1 MIGSGRR
8 RRRAHDE
15 RGAATVELALVVPAL
30 MLLMALL
37 IVGGRLWYARTV
49 VSEAGYAAARAG
61 SLARTASEARLAAGS
76 AGRQSLAT
84 AQLACEQVRVNV
96 STAGFR
102 VPAGSPATV
111 TATVRCSVPLTDVV
125 LPGLPGRIELDGTG
139 AAALD
144 TYRSRG

>member
-1 MIGSGRR
+1 MIGSGRAR
-8 RRRAHDE
+8 RRGHDE

-30 MLLMALL
+30 MLMLALL
-37 IVGGRLWYARTV
+37 MVGGRLWYARTV

-61 SLARTASEARLAAGS
+61 SLARTAAEARIAAGS

-84 AQLACEQVRVNV
+84 ARLECDQVRVTV

-102 VPAGSPATV
+102 VPAGNPATI

-125 LPGLPGRIELDGTG
+125 LPGLPGRIELDGAG

>member
-1 MIGSGRR
+1 MIGSGR

-30 MLLMALL
+30 MLLLALL

-61 SLARTASEARLAAGS
+61 SLARTAGEARVAAGS

-84 AQLACEQVRVNV
+84 ARLECDQVRVHV

-125 LPGLPGRIELDGTG
+125 LPGLPGRIELDGSA